1 MDEMVRLNF
10 GPKVVEVHRILSIPD
25 EGALVIQLRSKLAE
39 YRRRLA
45 EPDLDAHRE
54 TSTNFKIWV
63 LQQLLDKQN
72 LDFLQVKSSVAGDI
86 ENYSLSMAYLA
97 YAWKVIENYCYYH
110 GDFNHGGTGLPP
122 LPWTVAST
130 SPFAIA

>member
-25 EGALVIQLRSKLAE
+25 EGALVTQLRSKLAE
-39 YRRRLA
+39 YRRRLS

-63 LQQLLDKQN
+63 LQQLLDNQN
-72 LDFLQVKSSVAGDI
+72 LDFLQIKSAVAGDV
-86 ENYSLSMAYLA
+86 ENYSLSMAYLT

-110 GDFNHGGTGLPP
+110 GDFNRGGTGLPS